1 MKNVFIWSVGAS
13 KFRTE
18 NSVRPV
24 NSVVFDVGRVLI
36 DFSYDQFFAL
46 LNNRGGQ
53 ICDEADFAAR
63 AGLTQYEHGRISSQQ
78 FLKRVNALL
87 TQPFSEEELT
97 AAWNDLFSPCPQM
110 LVCAARLKGRC
121 RVYLLSNTSEL
132 HWQHLK
138 DTYRLNNICHDLF
151 ASYEVGAMKPAAE
164 IFAAAQQR
172 FGLTPEE
179 TLFIDDK
186 QENIAGAIACGWQG
200 LWHENPLATIAR
212 LKTVVGF
219 DD

>member
-1 MKNVFIWSVGAS
+1 
-13 KFRTE
+13 
-18 NSVRPV
+18 VRPV

-36 DFSYDQFFAL
+36 DFSYDRFFAL
-46 LNNRGGQ
+46 LNARGGQ
-53 ICDEADFAAR
+53 IRDEADFSAR
-63 AGLTQYEHGRISSQQ
+63 VGLVPYEHGHISNRQ
-78 FLKRVNALL
+78 FLKQVNALL
-87 TQPFSEEELT
+87 TRPFPEEELT
-97 AAWNDLFSPCPQM
+97 AAWNDLFSPSPQM
-110 LVCAARLKGRC
+110 LACAARLKMYC

-138 DTYRLNNICHDLF
+138 ETYRLSHICHDLF

-164 IFAAAQQR
+164 IFIAAQQR

-186 QENIAGAIACGWQG
+186 QENVSGAIACGWQG
-200 LWHENPLATIAR
+200 LWHEDAEATIAR

-219 DD
+219 DG